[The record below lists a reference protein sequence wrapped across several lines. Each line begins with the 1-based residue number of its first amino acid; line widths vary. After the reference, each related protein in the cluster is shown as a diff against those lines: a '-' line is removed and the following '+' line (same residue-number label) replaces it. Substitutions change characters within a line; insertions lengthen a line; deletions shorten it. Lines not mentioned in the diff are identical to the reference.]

1 LVPLAVTE
9 NVAEPK
15 SGAAA
20 DDARGPASTAPE
32 AELVLEEEIPLAPAA
47 PDPAAF
53 AVALG
58 TAADPAA
65 TLEENDS

>member
-9 NVAEPK
+9 NVAGPA
-15 SGAAA
+15 SGADADE

-32 AELVLEEEIPLAPAA
+32 AELLL
-47 PDPAAF
+47 DPAALDPAAYS
-53 AVALG
+53 AVGLG
-58 TAADPAA
+58 AAADPAA